1 MPLTAGIR
9 GAGRSRGERIV
20 LAAAVC
26 FLGWLH
32 DAKAAVGTTR
42 LEPRTAAEFQ
52 TYVKTREAGLE
63 RRAQGSSFLWCAER
77 AERLAAL
84 RRSGVVIEPGRE
96 RAVTRINDGLVH
108 DWIGATFIPGAT
120 LARTL
125 AFLQNYDNHKNAYA
139 PEVADSKLLG
149 QDGDRYRVYL
159 RLRKHKIVTVVL
171 NTEYDVNYRRLSAT
185 RAWSRSYSTRIA
197 EVEDPGTSGEKEM
210 QPGHDH
216 GFLWRLNSYWR
227 FEERDGGTYVEC
239 EAISLSRDV
248 PTLLSGLIMPIVKDL
263 PEESLRKTLEATR
276 NALMAR

>member
-1 MPLTAGIR
+1 MLLISGTRVARR
-9 GAGRSRGERIV
+9 GHGERIA
-20 LAAAVC
+20 LAAALSL
-26 FLGWLH
+26 LGWLPG
-32 DAKAAVGTTR
+32 ARAAVGTTR
-42 LEPRTAAEFQ
+42 IEPHTEAAFQ
-52 TYVKTREAGLE
+52 AYVKARETALE

-77 AERLAAL
+77 AERLTAL
-84 RRSGVVIEPGRE
+84 RRSGVVIEPARE
-96 RAVTRINDGLVH
+96 KAVTRINDGLVH

-125 AFLQNYDNHKNAYA
+125 AFLQNYDNHKNVYA

-149 QDGDRYRVYL
+149 HDGDRYHVYL

-197 EVEDPGTSGEKEM
+197 EVEDPGTSSEKEM
-210 QPGHDH
+210 PPGHDH

-248 PTLLSGLIMPIVKDL
+248 PMLLSGLIIPIVKEL

-276 NALMAR
+276 NALTAR